1 MNIGRRMKELR
12 LASELTQEELAAR
25 TSLTKGFISLLEA
38 DKTSVSLDTLSHIL
52 TVLGETL
59 SSFFAPEQVR
69 MIVFPK
75 SQRLLMEETPIK
87 QLQLLV
93 PGSTNSL
100 MDPCLLTLAPNE
112 RFGPEEPHSGE
123 EFGFVLRGRLNVG
136 LGRKRYQAKRGDSF
150 YYEARQEHF
159 LANPG
164 VSDAL
169 VLLVASPP
177 QM

>member
-112 RFGPEEPHSGE
+112 RFGPEEPHSG
-123 EFGFVLRGRLNVG
+123 
-136 LGRKRYQAKRGDSF
+136 QAKRGDSF